1 MVTVHDVRSLALSL
15 PRTQEHLIRDQVK
28 FRVGRIVYAAISP
41 DETIMGFGFPK
52 EERAA
57 LIAAEPARFCL
68 TRASDQRYNWIDA
81 RMALIS
87 LAEMRE
93 FVIDA
98 WCMVVPR
105 RVAAAHLG
113 PAPAARDAATG
124 EPGQ

>member
-81 RMALIS
+81 RIALIS

-98 WCMVVPR
+98 WRMVVPK

-113 PAPAARDAATG
+113 HAPAARAAATG
-124 EPGQ
+124 EPGR

>member
-28 FRVGRIVYAAISP
+28 FRVGRIVYATISP

-81 RMALIS
+81 RMAVIS

-98 WCMVVPR
+98 WCMVAPK

-113 PAPAARDAATG
+113 RAPTGRAAATG
-124 EPGQ
+124 GPGQ

>member
-1 MVTVHDVRSLALSL
+1 MVTVHDVRQLALSL

-98 WCMVVPR
+98 WCMVVPK

-113 PAPAARDAATG
+113 HAPAARAAATG